1 MKLEVRIAFLS
12 KLKNALHDFQFFF
25 STEIKEP
32 YESCMKTS
40 VLATLTA
47 GSGVL
52 LTILTISLFVTCSKL
67 RDRKK
72 ESGIYDAY
80 VNHKGQID

>member
-1 MKLEVRIAFLS
+1 
-12 KLKNALHDFQFFF
+12 
-25 STEIKEP
+25 
-32 YESCMKTS
+32 MKTS
-40 VLATLTA
+40 VLATLSA

-52 LTILTISLFVTCSKL
+52 LSILTISLFVTCSKL

>member
-1 MKLEVRIAFLS
+1 MFYPETQLLSQRWNFLS
-12 KLKNALHDFQFFF
+12 LP
-25 STEIKEP
+25 EIKEP

-47 GSGVL
+47 GSGIL
-52 LTILTISLFVTCSKL
+52 LSILTVSLFVTCSKL

-80 VNHKGQID
+80 VNHKGQIDW

>member
-1 MKLEVRIAFLS
+1 MKLEVKFVLIA
-12 KLKNALHDFQFFF
+12 NAFITPNVIF
-25 STEIKEP
+25 TEIKEP
-32 YESCMKTS
+32 FESCMKTT

-52 LTILTISLFVTCSKL
+52 LSILTISLFVTCSKL

>member
-1 MKLEVRIAFLS
+1 MQDNFPIV
-12 KLKNALHDFQFFF
+12 
-25 STEIKEP
+25 EIKEP

-40 VLATLTA
+40 VLATLSA
-47 GSGVL
+47 GSGIL
-52 LTILTISLFVTCSKL
+52 LSILTISLFVTCTKL

-72 ESGIYDAY
+72 ESSLYDAY